1 MIYLLYGEDT
11 VSARAKAHE
20 LIAVLQK
27 KKPNASFFTMM
38 AEHCDASR
46 LQEFA
51 GGQGLFEQKYI
62 VFLDRVLETAE
73 AKEAFLDCVKA
84 ISESDN
90 IFVMLEGK
98 LDKATLTKIEKKAE
112 KVQEFVFSAG
122 AKVAS
127 KSAAGDRPATIPEF
141 NIFVLSDAL
150 GKKDKKSLW
159 VFYQKALLSDT
170 PPEEISGTLF
180 WQVKSMLTARVSNT
194 ALESG
199 LNPFVFQKSKA
210 YEKNYPGDSLR
221 ELSEK
226 LVSIYHDAHRGKGD
240 FAIALERLILS
251 L

>member
-20 LIAVLQK
+20 LISVLQK
-27 KKPNASFFTMM
+27 KKPNAAFFTMT
-38 AEHCDASR
+38 AEQCDAGR

-73 AKEAFLDCVKA
+73 TKEVFVDCLKTV
-84 ISESDN
+84 SESDN
-90 IFVMLEGK
+90 IFVVLEAK

-112 KVQEFVFSAG
+112 KVQEFTFSVG
-122 AKVAS
+122 NKKAS
-127 KSAAGDRPATIPEF
+127 KNETGERPATIPQF
-141 NIFVLSDAL
+141 NIFALSDAL

-159 VFYQKALLSDT
+159 VLYQKALLLDT
-170 PPEEISGTLF
+170 PAEEISGTLF
-180 WQVKSMLTARVSNT
+180 WQVKSMLVARESKT

-199 LNPFVFQKSKA
+199 LNPFVFQKSKV
-210 YEKNYPGDSLR
+210 YEKNYPGDALLQ
-221 ELSEK
+221 LSEK

-240 FAIALERLILS
+240 FAVALEKFILS

>member
-11 VSARAKAHE
+11 MSARAKAHE
-20 LIAVLQK
+20 LISVLQK
-27 KKPNASFFTMM
+27 KKPNAAFFTMT
-38 AEHCDASR
+38 ADNCDASK

-73 AKEAFLDCVKA
+73 AKEAFLDCLKTV
-84 ISESDN
+84 SESDN
-90 IFVMLEGK
+90 IFVMLEAK

-112 KVQEFVFSAG
+112 KVQEFAFSAG
-122 AKVAS
+122 VQTVTKKDV
-127 KSAAGDRPATIPEF
+127 GDRPATIPQF

-150 GKKDKKSLW
+150 GKRDKKNLW
-159 VFYQKALLSDT
+159 VWYQKALLSDI

-180 WQVKSMLTARVSNT
+180 WQVKSMLVARESKT

-199 LNPFVFQKSKA
+199 LNPFVFQKSKT
-210 YEKNYPGDSLR
+210 YEKNYPGDILPK
-221 ELSEK
+221 LSEK

-240 FAIALERLILS
+240 FAVALERLILS